1 MSNPATHDYCE
12 EALSSVGCKPN
23 GGSSSSSDQTSDN
36 FRQTREG
43 PKYRSF
49 TNFRM
54 DEKGLFA
61 ENKHTKKSL
70 FISGP
75 FEVLG
80 RVRNPNSEGW
90 ARLLRWNDDD
100 QRVHTFAVS
109 DADLHGDPST
119 LCANLA
125 TRGLKVATE
134 RKARAALIRYLN
146 EVSVEDRVRV
156 VERTGWHEVNNI
168 KVFVLPNG
176 SIGPTA
182 NERFIVQGSATA
194 PFESRGT
201 LADWQNGVGSLVARY
216 SRAVFAV
223 SIAFVGPLLNLVGR
237 EGSGFNLYGQSSR
250 GKTTLA
256 EASASVWGKGDSPGF
271 VRSWRSTA
279 NALEATAAL
288 HTDTLLV
295 LDELSVVDPREVH
308 AAAYQLTAG
317 TGKGRAARD
326 GSLRQSLSWRTMVY
340 STGEV
345 RITDKLEE
353 SRQRVRSGQRVRLI
367 DVPADAG
374 AGFGVFDS
382 CGVYGDAKALADAIK
397 LAAQINYG
405 TAGPEFVR
413 RLLVGGGEDS
423 AEKIATAV
431 NVFRTKYAPKEAD
444 PQVLRVCD
452 TFALVAVAGE
462 LARNLGVVPWTE
474 GEALEAARRCFN
486 DWFDSREGKEAGEV
500 QAALAQVRL
509 FIQQHGN
516 SRFEPLN
523 CPPDRPV
530 NNRAGWR
537 RGDGAGEEWLIPSE
551 TWKVEVTTG
560 HDPKLVAHALAER
573 GMLKRANDGFQRV
586 EKIQGRSQRVYVVT
600 ARIVEAE
607 DG

>member
-12 EALSSVGCKPN
+12 EALSSVGSKPN
-23 GGSSSSSDQTSDN
+23 DGSSSSSEQTSDN
-36 FRQTREG
+36 FRKTREG
-43 PKYRSF
+43 SKYRSF
-49 TNFRM
+49 ANFRM
-54 DEKGLFA
+54 DQKGLFV
-61 ENKHTKKSL
+61 ENNDPNKSL
-70 FISGP
+70 FIAGP

-100 QRVHTFAVS
+100 QHVHKFAVS
-109 DADLHGDPST
+109 DADLHGDLPT

-125 TRGLKVATE
+125 ARGLKVVTE
-134 RKARAALIRYLN
+134 RKARAELIRYLN

-156 VERTGWHEVNNI
+156 VERTGWHEGNNA
-168 KVFVLPNG
+168 KVFVLPND
-176 SIGPTA
+176 SIGSTA
-182 NERFIVQGSATA
+182 NERFIIQASATA
-194 PFESRGT
+194 PFESHGM
-201 LADWQNGVGSLVARY
+201 LADWQKGVGSLVAGH

-223 SIAFVGPLLNLVGR
+223 SIAFAGPLLGLIGR
-237 EGSGFNLYGQSSR
+237 EGGGFNLYGQSSR

-256 EASASVWGKGDSPGF
+256 EASASVWGKGARPGF

-279 NALEATAAL
+279 NALESIAAL

-295 LDELSVVDPREVH
+295 LDELSVVEPREVYC
-308 AAAYQLTAG
+308 AAYQLTAG

-326 GSLRQSLSWRTMVY
+326 GSLRQSLSWRTMVF

-353 SRQRVRSGQRVRLI
+353 SRQRVRSGQQVRLI

-397 LAAQINYG
+397 LAAQSNYG

-413 RLLVGGGEDS
+413 RVLADGWEDC
-423 AEKIATAV
+423 AVAITAAV
-431 NVFRTKYAPKEAD
+431 NAFRDQYAPSDAD

-509 FIQQHGN
+509 FIQQ
-516 SRFEPLN
+516 
-523 CPPDRPV
+523 
-530 NNRAGWR
+530 
-537 RGDGAGEEWLIPSE
+537 
-551 TWKVEVTTG
+551 
-560 HDPKLVAHALAER
+560 
-573 GMLKRANDGFQRV
+573 
-586 EKIQGRSQRVYVVT
+586 
-600 ARIVEAE
+600 
-607 DG
+607 

>member
-12 EALSSVGCKPN
+12 EALSGVGSKPN
-23 GGSSSSSDQTSDN
+23 SGSSSSDQTSDN

-43 PKYRSF
+43 QKYRSF
-49 TNFRM
+49 ANFRM

-61 ENKHTKKSL
+61 ETKHTKKSL

-80 RVRNPNSEGW
+80 RVRNPKSEGW

-100 QRVHTFAVS
+100 QHVHKFAVS

-119 LCANLA
+119 LCAHLA
-125 TRGLKVATE
+125 ARGLKVATE
-134 RKARAALIRYLN
+134 RKARAELIRYLN

-168 KVFVLPNG
+168 KVFVLPND

-194 PFESRGT
+194 PFESRGR
-201 LADWQNGVGSLVARY
+201 LADWQNGVGSLVARH

-223 SIAFVGPLLNLVGR
+223 SIAFAGPLLGLIER
-237 EGSGFNLYGQSSR
+237 EGGGFNFYGQSSR

-256 EASASVWGKGDSPGF
+256 EASASVWGKGARPGL

-288 HTDTLLV
+288 HTDSLLV
-295 LDELSVVDPREVH
+295 LDELSVVDPREVYC
-308 AAAYQLTAG
+308 AAYQLTAG

-326 GSLRQSLSWRTMVY
+326 GSLRQSLSWRTMVF

-353 SRQRVRSGQRVRLI
+353 SRQRVRSGQHVRLI
-367 DVPADAG
+367 DVPADVD
-374 AGFGVFDS
+374 AGFGVFDG
-382 CGVYGDAKALADAIK
+382 CGAYGDAKALADAIK
-397 LAAQINYG
+397 LAAQSNYG

-413 RLLVGGGEDS
+413 RLLADS
-423 AEKIATAV
+423 GQDCAV
-431 NVFRTKYAPKEAD
+431 NITAAVNAFHARYAPKDAD

-462 LARNLGVVPWTE
+462 LARDLGVVPWLQ
-474 GEALEAARRCFN
+474 GEAREAARRCFN

-500 QAALAQVRL
+500 QAAIAQVRL
-509 FIQQHGN
+509 FMQQHGN
-516 SRFEPLN
+516 SRFERLN
-523 CPPDRPV
+523 GAPDRPV
-530 NNRAGWR
+530 INRAGWR
-537 RGDGAGEEWLIPSE
+537 SEDGAGEEWLIPPE
-551 TWKVEVTTG
+551 TWKAEVAIG
-560 HDPKLVAHALAER
+560 HEPKLVARILEER

-586 EKIQGRSQRVYVVT
+586 EKIQGRSQRVYVLT
-600 ARIVEAE
+600 ARIME
-607 DG
+607 

>member
-1 MSNPATHDYCE
+1 M
-12 EALSSVGCKPN
+12 
-23 GGSSSSSDQTSDN
+23 
-36 FRQTREG
+36 
-43 PKYRSF
+43 
-49 TNFRM
+49 
-54 DEKGLFA
+54 EKEGLFS
-61 ENKHTKKSL
+61 ENKEGEKL
-70 FISGP
+70 FISAP

-100 QRVHTFAVS
+100 KRVHTFAVS
-109 DADLHGDPST
+109 DAELHGDPST

-125 TRGLKVATE
+125 ARGLKVATE
-134 RKARAALIRYLN
+134 RKARTELMRYLN
-146 EVSVEDRVRV
+146 DVAVEDRVWL
-156 VERTGWHEVNNI
+156 VERTGWHESNNA
-168 KVFVLPNG
+168 KAFVLPDV
-176 SIGPTA
+176 SIGLAA
-182 NERFIVQGSATA
+182 NERIIVQGSTTA

-201 LADWQNGVGSLVARY
+201 LADWQKGVGSLVAGH

-223 SIAFVGPLLNLVGR
+223 SIAFAGPLLGLIGR
-237 EGSGFNLYGQSSR
+237 EGGGFNFYGQSSR

-256 EASASVWGKGDSPGF
+256 EASASVWGKGSRPGF

-295 LDELSVVDPREVH
+295 LDELSVVDPREVY

-326 GSLRQSLSWRTMVY
+326 GSLRQSLSWRTMVF

-353 SRQRVRSGQRVRLI
+353 TRQRVRSGQQVRLI

-382 CGVYGDAKALADAIK
+382 CGIYGDAKALADAIK
-397 LAAQINYG
+397 LAAQSNYG

-413 RLLVGGGEDS
+413 RLLVDGGEDCDVNIT
-423 AEKIATAV
+423 AAV
-431 NVFRTKYAPKEAD
+431 NAFRDQYAPQDAD

-462 LARNLGVVPWTE
+462 LARHLKVVPWTQK
-474 GEALEAARRCFN
+474 EALKATVRCFK
-486 DWFDSREGKEAGEV
+486 DWLDSRDGKEAGEV
-500 QAALAQVRL
+500 QAAIARVRL
-509 FIQQHGN
+509 FIEQHGN
-516 SRFEPLN
+516 SRFESLN
-523 CPPDRPV
+523 GSQDRV
-530 NNRAGWR
+530 VTNRAGWR
-537 RGDGAGEEWLIPSE
+537 RGDGANEEWLIPSE
-551 TWKVEVTTG
+551 TWKSEVTVG
-560 HDPKLVAHALAER
+560 HDPTLVARVLAER

-586 EKIQGRSQRVYVVT
+586 EKIHGRSQRVYVVT
-600 ARIVEAE
+600 AKIVMEAE
-607 DG
+607 RG